1 MELVRLAT
9 EGENE
14 ATRIAAIKEVFDRA
28 IGKAVEPVE
37 TEVQFAILHEL
48 QRILD
53 AHDGQSRS
61 IPLRTNA
68 LALVDLNGDG
78 GDHGNGI
85 KTGAAPGGLGVV
97 KRLLDW
103 AGGAA
108 QWIAL
113 IGGFAASGAAF

>member
-85 KTGAAPGGLGVV
+85 KTGAAPGGLG
-97 KRLLDW
+97 
-103 AGGAA
+103 
-108 QWIAL
+108 
-113 IGGFAASGAAF
+113 

>member
-1 MELVRLAT
+1 MVTELVRLAT

-28 IGKAVEPVE
+28 IGKAAQPVE
-37 TEVQFAILHEL
+37 AEVQFGISLEL

-53 AHDGQSRS
+53 ARDGQSRS

-78 GDHGNGI
+78 GDHGNGV
-85 KTGAAPGGLGVV
+85 KTGAAPGGLG
-97 KRLLDW
+97 
-103 AGGAA
+103 
-108 QWIAL
+108 Q
-113 IGGFAASGAAF
+113 